1 MIARSLLYRAI
12 FLYPGTIMQK
22 HLLFSCLLTAVAM
35 PVLAQTHKKVPAA
48 TTTAVSNKRPMK
60 LRSSWGIYLSDTLPK
75 TEVTKLL
82 DAALVVRDEKN
93 NKYPVVSFAFTYEKH
108 EPYLNDTTGQ
118 PAIYKDFTGD
128 NFKSPTLTPLWS
140 KGLKESL
147 QSGDV
152 LYFDEIIIKYA
163 EEKYYKAPSIRIDVK

>member
-12 FLYPGTIMQK
+12 FLYPRTTMQK
-22 HLLFSCLLTAVAM
+22 HLLLSFLF
-35 PVLAQTHKKVPAA
+35 AA
-48 TTTAVSNKRPMK
+48 AVSPAFAQSPKKTAAKPAVVTNKRPMK

-75 TEVTKLL
+75 NEVIKLL
-82 DAALVVRDEKN
+82 DSALIVRDEKN
-93 NKYPVVSFAFTYEKH
+93 IKYPVLSFAFTYERQ

-118 PAIYKDFTGD
+118 PALYKDFTGD
-128 NFKSPTLTPLWS
+128 NFKAAALSPVWS

-147 QSGDV
+147 QTGDV

-163 EEKYYKAPSIRIDVK
+163 EEKFYKAPSLKINVK